1 MLHNKVSP
9 DSFGA
14 RILSIACVAGAI
26 TYIAPTV
33 TLTSATCQKV
43 RLKTERADGGQT
55 DVILAPVFLKVI
67 LHEIFKTF
75 KTWLATTVAFQ
86 K

>member
-1 MLHNKVSP
+1 MLCHHLPSLAAQCMLHNKVSP

-26 TYIAPTV
+26 TYIGPTV

-55 DVILAPVFLKVI
+55 DVILAPGFPQDDV
-67 LHEIFKTF
+67 T
-75 KTWLATTVAFQ
+75 
-86 K
+86 